1 MKLVTKFLVS
11 SFILLNFLAMVRIHL
26 PLDKQFFRSLYRP
39 VDAYLSFFSIYQ
51 DWLMFAPNP
60 TRMNASLSAVV
71 YFDDGSSET
80 YDFPRSRDM
89 GLVDKYTHGEKYRK
103 IITEAIRNDSHRWMW
118 KDTAKF
124 VLRKLKDNN
133 LSKIPLKVDLYRH
146 WAETPEM
153 TAKFIPHGE
162 GIPGEKKFKFYTYEV
177 I

>member
-1 MKLVTKFLVS
+1 MKLIPKIFVSAFL
-11 SFILLNFLAMVRIHL
+11 LLNFLAMVRVHV
-26 PLDKQFFRSLYRP
+26 PMERTFFKSLFRP

-71 YFDDGSSET
+71 HFDDGST
-80 YDFPRSRDM
+80 DTFLFPKSADM
-89 GLVDKYTHGEKYRK
+89 GIVDKYTHGEKYRK

-124 VLRKLKDNN
+124 ALRKLKEKN
-133 LSKIPLKVDLYRH
+133 LSKIPLKVQLYRH

-153 TAKFIPHGE
+153 TTKFIPHGE
-162 GIPGEKKFKFYTYEV
+162 RIPGEKKYNFYTYEV